1 LYFLQPVSDGKAEM
15 MAVDVTASAGALK
28 LGLPRRLFETV
39 MPQSYE
45 VAADGRFLMVLP
57 VEGGNNGG
65 RGLIRVLVNWER
77 PPAP

>member
-1 LYFLQPVSDGKAEM
+1 
-15 MAVDVTASAGALK
+15 
-28 LGLPRRLFETV
+28 